1 MDEKNEGS
9 LPVTAGSELSD
20 GLGRLP
26 RCQHDEMGAGFRCTS
41 CGKEL
46 VLLPPALAGARAR
59 EHGHPKG
66 TNPYQDGTHDRF
78 SWDCGWEEEGRS

>member
-1 MDEKNEGS
+1 MTEPMDHPGAD
-9 LPVTAGSELSD
+9 VM
-20 GLGRLP
+20 P

-59 EHGHPKG
+59 EYGHPKG
-66 TNPYQDGTHDRF
+66 INPYQDGTHERF
-78 SWDCGWEEEGRS
+78 SWDCGWEDEGRP